1 MLKTTYKHLNK
12 IQKGSLGVAFSKMAF
27 TLEGF
32 EVYNSEYDDRGID
45 FIIRNRSG
53 KFFSV
58 QVKTTDERSNPFIKE
73 DKFQISN
80 DFIFCAVRIIEGKP
94 LSLYIARGSDWGK
107 GEFKCLNYNPKGG
120 LSGAYY
126 EIRFS
131 KKYQAKLTIFEFQ
144 NYIVKV
150 SGHNKEKDC

>member
-45 FIIRNRSG
+45 FIIRNSSG
-53 KFFSV
+53 KFFLV
-58 QVKTTDERSNPFIKE
+58 QVKTTDDTSNPYIYE
-73 DKFQISN
+73 NKFQKSD
-80 DFIFCAVRIIEGKP
+80 DFIFSAVRIIEGKP
-94 LSLYIARGSDWGK
+94 LSLYIARGSDWDK

-120 LSGAYY
+120 SSGAYY
-126 EIRFS
+126 EIQFS
-131 KKYQAKLTIFEFQ
+131 KKYKNQLSEFEFQ
-144 NYIVKV
+144 KYI
-150 SGHNKEKDC
+150 EKIRI